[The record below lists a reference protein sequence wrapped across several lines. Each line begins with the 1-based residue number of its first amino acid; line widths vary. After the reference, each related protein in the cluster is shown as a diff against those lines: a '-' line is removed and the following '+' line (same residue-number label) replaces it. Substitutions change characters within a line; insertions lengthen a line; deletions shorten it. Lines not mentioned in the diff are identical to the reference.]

1 VILGGLLIAF
11 VALIALAN
19 GILGGIGGWFGIE
32 DLTFQQLLG
41 WIFAPIAWLIGVP
54 WSEAATVG
62 SLLGQK
68 TVINEFVAFASFGPL
83 IPNTGPEDGVNH
95 HLRARWF
102 ANFGSIAIQIGAFG
116 SLAPER
122 RGDVAWPAGSARWKL
137 GQPQQWR
144 HRGNRR
150 QLRSPEQMRTKRKD
164 VCR

>member
-1 VILGGLLIAF
+1 MILGGLLIAF

-83 IPNTGPEDGVNH
+83 IPNTGPEDGVDH

-102 ANFGSIAIQIGAFG
+102 CELRLDRHPDRRLR
-116 SLAPER
+116 LACTRASR
-122 RGDVAWPAGSARWKL
+122 RCRLACWLCSVEAWPTSAMAPSWESSAAK
-137 GQPQQWR
+137 
-144 HRGNRR
+144 
-150 QLRSPEQMRTKRKD
+150 
-164 VCR
+164 VA